1 MPRIPEITD
10 RNEVAEEVRHH
21 ADSIIASRGRIQP
34 PYNVLLHS
42 PDIAARTAHLAG
54 YSIYDSLMPMDVK
67 EIAISTASAQTGL
80 TGICGCDI
88 GKTCRG
94 KMKAG
99 LVARPYPFRLGRLA
113 DADLVDFRPVRPTVA
128 RLRSANAIRRAL
140 GASRTA
146 RARPRVGIFA

>member
-10 RNEVAEEVRHH
+10 RSEVAEEVRHH

-67 EIAISTASAQTGL
+67 EIAISLRGFAVAAVDRSVRGQRVLGL
-80 TGICGCDI
+80 GDNMGEC
-88 GKTCRG
+88 
-94 KMKAG
+94 
-99 LVARPYPFRLGRLA
+99 VLA
-113 DADLVDFRPVRPTVA
+113 
-128 RLRSANAIRRAL
+128 LRSCF
-140 GASRTA
+140 ASSST
-146 RARPRVGIFA
+146 FL

>member
-10 RNEVAEEVRHH
+10 RSQVAEEARHH

-67 EIAISTASAQTGL
+67 EIAISTAAPARYGL
-80 TGICGCDI
+80 DAESGQRNSRDRRLSSPQFTGIR
-88 GKTCRG
+88 T
-94 KMKAG
+94 A
-99 LVARPYPFRLGRLA
+99 AE
-113 DADLVDFRPVRPTVA
+113 
-128 RLRSANAIRRAL
+128 RLR
-140 GASRTA
+140 
-146 RARPRVGIFA
+146 